1 MSKHVCIVRQE
12 CFPAEAHLKKNV
24 DALTDA
30 GFRVDIVCLREVGAG
45 AREEYRGGTIYRLP
59 LTHRRGGTLRYL
71 FEYGAFFLMAAL
83 FLAYRSV
90 RQRYDIVEVYNM
102 PDFLVFAALPA
113 KLLGSKIVLYL
124 FELMP
129 EHSQEAFTRTPDHPL
144 IRLMRW
150 LERRSVRFAHRV
162 IVVSSFQ
169 DELVTA
175 RSSPRVRPTV
185 ILNVPDEELFDGKA
199 AADSVEPSETF
210 RVITHGSILRRYGI
224 ESLIR
229 AVPYLRQEVPNLHV
243 EILGQGEYR
252 ETLEQL
258 AADLGVRDEVS
269 FLDSVPIEDVPA
281 IIGGADV
288 GIVTIPLPWL
298 LPNKLFE
305 YVAMATPVVA
315 SASPSLTGI
324 FDSEAIAYFW
334 PDDER
339 DLARRIVEIYEDPE
353 RACLMAAQAK
363 KQFERCGWETMK
375 RRYIAVH
382 DGLLPAG
389 SGAGISHSTKGSA
402 V

>member
-1 MSKHVCIVRQE
+1 MSKRVCIVRQE
-12 CFPAEAHLKKNV
+12 YFPAEAHLKKNV

-30 GFRVDIVCLREVGAG
+30 GFHVDIVCLREVGAG
-45 AREEYRGGTIYRLP
+45 AREEYPGGTIYRLP
-59 LTHRRGGTLRYL
+59 LTHRRGGTIRYL

-83 FLAYRSV
+83 FLAYRSI
-90 RQRYDIVEVYNM
+90 RQRYDTVEVYNM

-113 KLLGSKIVLYL
+113 KLRGAKIVLYL

-129 EHSQEAFTRTPDHPL
+129 EHSQEAFTRTPDHLL

-150 LERRSVRFAHRV
+150 IERRSVRFAHRV

-169 DELVTA
+169 DEIVNE
-175 RSSPRVRPTV
+175 RSGPRVRPTV
-185 ILNVPDEELFDGKA
+185 IFNVPDEELFDGEA
-199 AADSVEPSETF
+199 PADSVEPCETF
-210 RVITHGSILRRYGI
+210 RIITHGSILRRYGI

-229 AVPYLRQEVPNLHV
+229 AVPYLRQEVPNVHV
-243 EILGQGEYR
+243 EILGEGEFR

-258 AADLGVRDEVS
+258 AADLGVQDEVS
-269 FLDSVPIEDVPA
+269 FLDFVPIEDVPA
-281 IIGGADV
+281 IIGSADV

-339 DLARRIVEIYEDPE
+339 DLARRVVELYDDPE
-353 RACLMAAQAK
+353 RARLMAGHAK
-363 KQFERCGWETMK
+363 KQFERCGWEKMK

-382 DGLLPAG
+382 EGLLPSGSAAG
-389 SGAGISHSTKGSA
+389 SSPSTTGSA